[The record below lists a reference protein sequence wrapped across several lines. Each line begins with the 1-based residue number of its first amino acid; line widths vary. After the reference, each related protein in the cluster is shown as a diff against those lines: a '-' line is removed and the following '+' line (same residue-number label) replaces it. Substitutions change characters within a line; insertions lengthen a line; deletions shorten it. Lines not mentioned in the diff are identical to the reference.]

1 MHACRQRN
9 PTRPSWQENQDL
21 TLDELFQF
29 IEAKEASKRSAGL
42 LLESQ
47 GADANRSQYR
57 PGKQEDLKNN
67 KIHYKNKTCSY
78 CRKRGHGKNFPS
90 KTKKNDCPA
99 YGKTCAHC
107 GRPNHFETVCRSKT
121 KPNFKLPP
129 SLNATSGETENAV
142 LDALCTATSLSQTRD
157 RGMIHL
163 DHNLYNHLNDL
174 WIQQS
179 SKFQQLLTLAATAHP
194 TGAHSWHTTQSCQC
208 SLPPPYWPHK
218 PRHDS
223 TTR

>member
-1 MHACRQRN
+1 M
-9 PTRPSWQENQDL
+9 
-21 TLDELFQF
+21 TLDEVFQF

-47 GADANRSQYR
+47 GADANRIQYR

-78 CRKRGHGKNFPS
+78 CRKRGHGKNFPT

-142 LDALCTATSLSQTRD
+142 LDALCTATSLSHTRD

-194 TGAHSWHTTQSCQC
+194 TSAHSWHTTQSCQC
-208 SLPPPYWPHK
+208 SLPPP
-218 PRHDS
+218 S
-223 TTR
+223 